1 LGQTEVDVLV
11 SSRDLAVEAARA
23 AYDKKAVDVRIL
35 DMRDT
40 LGITDY
46 FVICSGA
53 NERQVRRIQ
62 EHIEEK
68 MKEKGVYPARREGV
82 RFARWILL
90 DFMDFVVHIFR
101 EEERLYYDLEHLWQD
116 VERVDWQ
123 ESA

>member
-1 LGQTEVDVLV
+1 ML
-11 SSRDLAVEAARA
+11 SSKELAVEAAKA
-23 AYDKKAVDVRIL
+23 ASDKKARDVRIL

-62 EHIEEK
+62 EHVEGK
-68 MKEKGVYPARREGV
+68 MREKGAYPARREGV
-82 RFARWILL
+82 RYARWILL

-101 EEERLYYDLEHLWQD
+101 EEERSYYDLEHLWQD
-116 VERVDWQ
+116 VEKVDWQ